1 MATIDKA
8 WFMEQLQNQ
17 GKSVRGLA
25 RHMDLDPS
33 AVSRMLSGE
42 RRMRMEE
49 AAEIARFLSAPVNE
63 VINHAGVAID
73 LDGRPTRIILTSVI
87 TETGAMERLTDP
99 RALPQSLIE
108 RAQAAV
114 HGVNETVIAAQ
125 IRATDGP
132 LVLWDDAIV
141 LFRPTETVS
150 HDAIDA
156 LAICRLHSGE
166 QILAKIERARK
177 TGEARVLDVANTRRE
192 VLLQTATPVLAVLP

>member
-192 VLLQTATPVLAVLP
+192 VVLQTATPVLAVLP